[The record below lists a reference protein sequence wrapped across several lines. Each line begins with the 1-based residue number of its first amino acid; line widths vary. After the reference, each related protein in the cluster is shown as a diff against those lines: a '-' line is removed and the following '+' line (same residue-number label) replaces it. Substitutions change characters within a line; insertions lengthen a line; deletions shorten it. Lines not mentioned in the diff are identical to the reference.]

1 MHSQEFFTPIKRELQ
16 KMEEEL
22 VRAVDT
28 RQPLLKQASSHLIHA
43 GGKRLRPAFV
53 LLTGSCFT
61 SKIDHLIPMAV
72 AMELVHMAT
81 LVHDDVIDN
90 SLSRRGRDTVK
101 ARFGNRMS
109 IYSGDYMLAKA
120 LHKVSEYCRA
130 DLMKIITETSVKV
143 CQGEIVQLQSV
154 FDVEQGITDYLRR
167 IERKTALL
175 ISVACQV
182 GALLTDASPPMVRA
196 MRRFGYYLGM
206 SFQITDDILDYT
218 ADDSVLGKPTG
229 SDIKQGIITL
239 PALYALRNSPEA
251 PELRAILSSP
261 DNAARHA
268 ERAISIVK
276 SSGGIEYSQN
286 MAERYIDKAQL
297 MLEQIPSS
305 QARTALSRIADF
317 ICIRDY

>member
-1 MHSQEFFTPIKRELQ
+1 MQSHEFFTPIKRELQ
-16 KMEEEL
+16 IMEEEL
-22 VRAVDT
+22 IKAVDT
-28 RQPLLKQASSHLIHA
+28 NQPLLKQASGHLIHA

-90 SLSRRGRDTVK
+90 SMSRRGRDTVK

-120 LHKVSEYCRA
+120 LHKVGEYCRA
-130 DLMKIITETSVKV
+130 DLMKIVTETSVKV
-143 CQGEIVQLQSV
+143 CQGEIVQLQSA
-154 FDVEQGITDYLRR
+154 FDVDQGITDYLRR

-182 GALLTDASPPMVRA
+182 GALLAGASPPMVRA
-196 MRRFGYYLGM
+196 MRRFGHYLGM
-206 SFQITDDILDYT
+206 SFQITDDILDFT
-218 ADDSVLGKPTG
+218 ADESVLGKPTG
-229 SDIKQGIITL
+229 SDIRQGIITL
-239 PALYALRNSPEA
+239 PALYALRYSPEA
-251 PELRAILSSP
+251 SGLRAILSSP
-261 DNAARHA
+261 DNVARQA
-268 ERAISIVK
+268 NRAISIINR
-276 SSGGIEYSQN
+276 SGGIEYSQKV
-286 MAERYIDKAQL
+286 AEKYINKAQL

-317 ICIRDY
+317 VCTRDY

>member
-1 MHSQEFFTPIKRELQ
+1 MQSHEFFAPIKRELQ
-16 KMEEEL
+16 TTEEEL
-22 VRAVDT
+22 YKAVDT
-28 RQPLLKQASSHLIHA
+28 RHPLLKQASSHLIHA

-61 SKIDHLIPMAV
+61 SNIDHLIPMAV

-120 LHKVSEYCRA
+120 LHKVGEYSRA
-130 DLMKIITETSVKV
+130 DLMKIVTETSVKV
-143 CQGEIVQLQSV
+143 CQGEFVQLQSA
-154 FDVEQGITDYLRR
+154 FDVEQGIIDYFRR

-175 ISVACQV
+175 IAVACQV
-182 GALLTDASPPMVRA
+182 GALLAGASPPMVRA
-196 MRRFGYYLGM
+196 MQRFGRYLGM
-206 SFQITDDILDYT
+206 SFQITDDILDFT

-229 SDIKQGIITL
+229 SDIRQGIITL
-239 PALYALRNSPEA
+239 PALYALRNCPEA
-251 PELRAILSSP
+251 SELRDILSSP
-261 DNAARHA
+261 ENVARHA
-268 ERAISIVK
+268 DRALSIIN
-276 SSGGIEYSQN
+276 SSGGIEYSQKV
-286 MAERYIDKAQL
+286 AEKYIAKAHL

>member
-1 MHSQEFFTPIKRELQ
+1 MQSQEFFTPIKGELQ
-16 KMEEEL
+16 KTEEEL
-22 VRAVDT
+22 IKAVDT
-28 RQPLLKQASSHLIHA
+28 RHPLLKQASSHLIHA

-53 LLTGSCFT
+53 LLTGSCFS

-72 AMELVHMAT
+72 AIELVHMAT

-120 LHKVSEYCRA
+120 LHKVGEYSRA
-130 DLMKIITETSVKV
+130 DLMKIVTETSVKV
-143 CQGEIVQLQSV
+143 CQGEFVQLQSA
-154 FDVEQGITDYLRR
+154 FDVDQGIIDYFRR

-175 ISVACQV
+175 MAVACQV
-182 GALLTDASPPMVRA
+182 GALLAGAPPPMVRA
-196 MRRFGYYLGM
+196 MRRFGRYLGM
-206 SFQITDDILDYT
+206 SFQITDDILDFT
-218 ADDSVLGKPTG
+218 ADESVLGKPTG
-229 SDIKQGIITL
+229 SDIRQGIITL

-251 PELRAILSSP
+251 SELREILRSP
-261 DNAARHA
+261 DNVARQA
-268 ERAISIVK
+268 DRAISIIN
-276 SSGGIEYSQN
+276 SSGGIEYSQKV
-286 MAERYIDKAQL
+286 AEKYIAKAHL

-317 ICIRDY
+317 ICVRDY